1 LIKVIAVFGTRPEAI
16 KMAPV
21 ILKLKAQNS
30 PLLSLSGSPQAEKF
44 KIIVCVTAQ
53 HRQMLDQVLEIFD
66 IKVDY
71 DLNIMQNAQS
81 LYQITTNGLLKLE
94 EIYKRE
100 KPDLVLATSLTNSKA
115 IQKLKNLGIEVVI
128 FPAPKNYAY
137 LCDQFLTLGKAV
149 DKEAEA
155 TAIIAE
161 SKEKVMAIRAGTAGF
176 GKPKVFIEI
185 GAKPLFTANRDY
197 FINDF
202 VEMAAGVNIA
212 QDAKLGTYS
221 REEVLRKNPDVI
233 IIVMMGIAV
242 EKEKEVWQKFK
253 DLNAVRDNRIY
264 VIDSRKVCSPTPV
277 TFVETLNEIAGLLH
291 PELSRRKQ

>member
-1 LIKVIAVFGTRPEAI
+1 MVFGDSLMKEIKFLLPVFFAI
-16 KMAPV
+16 TIFWCAFSNDACASQNIPKRIVSLAPSMTEE
-21 ILKLKAQNS
+21 LY
-30 PLLSLSGSPQAEKF
+30 LLGAEDSLIADTTY
-44 KIIVCVTAQ
+44 CVTPPDAAAKEKIGDIT
-53 HRQMLDQVLEIFD
+53 RINLEKI
-66 IKVDY
+66 V
-71 DLNIMQNAQS
+71 S
-81 LYQITTNGLLKLE
+81 L
-94 EIYKRE
+94 

-115 IQKLKNLGIEVVI
+115 IQKLKNLGIEVMV

-137 LCDQFLTLGKAV
+137 LCDQFLTLGKV
-149 DKEAEA
+149 VGKEAEA
-155 TAIIAE
+155 KTIIAE
-161 SKEKVMAIRAGTAGF
+161 SKEKVMAIEAGTAGF

-202 VEMAAGVNIA
+202 VEMAGGVNIA
-212 QDAKLGTYS
+212 KDAKLGTYS

-242 EKEKEVWQKFK
+242 EKEKEAWQKFK

-264 VIDSRKVCSPTPV
+264 VIDSRRVCSPTPV